1 MAKAHDPKH
10 GVHPARGEAAAAA
23 PPGAGDESPEDASLS
38 LGWRI
43 ALFVWCF
50 GFFGLVAYEL
60 WTGMLMG
67 LFRR

>member
-10 GVHPARGEAAAAA
+10 GVQPARAEAA
-23 PPGAGDESPEDASLS
+23 PPAADEAPADEPLG

-43 ALFVWCF
+43 ALSVWCF